1 MNGGGRDGFKMDSSL
16 SQRKEWG
23 FWGIIISTSQ
33 EDVAGAMAFFLKPRP
48 CTWDLALDYHTAK
61 QFEGNQ
67 KQPERSKVPIP
78 DVFWAASSAMS
89 IEVGHPPAP
98 PSISLD
104 PPSPASISWFL
115 HVQPQLEILHLQPPS
130 LRSSISNLTTPLPFS
145 LKMDVTLD
153 PATAGPEVILSED
166 LKEAS
171 WGRPGRRWPEGPGQF
186 DTDPCMLGSEG
197 FTSGRHYWEVEAN
210 GRFWAVGV
218 ARESVQRKGRILF
231 KPNTEIW
238 GLQKYD
244 ELCVALTAPSNTS
257 VPLLNGEIGVYLDYE
272 VGQVSFYAVGSR
284 QRIFTFPVASFSGE
298 KVFPYFCVLLSTIK
312 LSPKG

>member
-1 MNGGGRDGFKMDSSL
+1 GQKARVVFAELACREPDVLILDEPTNNLDIESIDALADAINEYQGAVIVVSHDARLITETSCQLWVVEDQGLSQIDGDFDDYKREVLEALGAVVLNRPPGGGG
-16 SQRKEWG
+16 
-23 FWGIIISTSQ
+23 
-33 EDVAGAMAFFLKPRP
+33 V
-48 CTWDLALDYHTAK
+48 
-61 QFEGNQ
+61 
-67 KQPERSKVPIP
+67 
-78 DVFWAASSAMS
+78 
-89 IEVGHPPAP
+89 
-98 PSISLD
+98 
-104 PPSPASISWFL
+104 
-115 HVQPQLEILHLQPPS
+115 
-130 LRSSISNLTTPLPFS
+130 
-145 LKMDVTLD
+145 DVTLD

-166 LKEAS
+166 LKEAT
-171 WGRPGRRWPEGPGQF
+171 WGRPGHRWPEGPGQF

-218 ARESVQRKGRILF
+218 ARESVQRKGRVLF

-284 QRIFTFPVASFSGE
+284 QRIFTFPMASFSGE
-298 KVFPYFCVLLSTIK
+298 RVFPYFCVLLSTIK

>member
-1 MNGGGRDGFKMDSSL
+1 S
-16 SQRKEWG
+16 W
-23 FWGIIISTSQ
+23 T
-33 EDVAGAMAFFLKPRP
+33 
-48 CTWDLALDYHTAK
+48 H
-61 QFEGNQ
+61 
-67 KQPERSKVPIP
+67 
-78 DVFWAASSAMS
+78 
-89 IEVGHPPAP
+89 
-98 PSISLD
+98 
-104 PPSPASISWFL
+104 PPSPTSISNLSLLAPLFANSPGDPQSPSSISWLL
-115 HVQPQLEILHLQPPS
+115 HLQTPLEILSLQPPSLGSSISNLHLFYLQPLLEILHLQPPPFV
-130 LRSSISNLTTPLPFS
+130 SSISNLHLQPHQPSPFLLKNPS
-145 LKMDVTLD
+145 LFCFPVDVTLD
-153 PATAGPEVILSED
+153 PTTAGPEVILSED
-166 LKEAS
+166 LKEAT

-197 FTSGRHYWEVEAN
+197 FTSGRHYWEVKAN

-218 ARESVQRKGRILF
+218 ARESIQRKGRVLF
-231 KPNTEIW
+231 KPNAELW

-284 QRIFTFPVASFSGE
+284 QRVFTFPVASFSGE

>member
-1 MNGGGRDGFKMDSSL
+1 MS
-16 SQRKEWG
+16 
-23 FWGIIISTSQ
+23 
-33 EDVAGAMAFFLKPRP
+33 VAVAESAMAFFLKPRP
-48 CTWDLALDYHTAK
+48 CTWHLALDYHTAK
-61 QFEGNQ
+61 QFE
-67 KQPERSKVPIP
+67 VDI
-78 DVFWAASSAMS
+78 
-89 IEVGHPPAP
+89 
-98 PSISLD
+98 
-104 PPSPASISWFL
+104 
-115 HVQPQLEILHLQPPS
+115 
-130 LRSSISNLTTPLPFS
+130 
-145 LKMDVTLD
+145 TLD

-166 LKEAS
+166 LKEAT
-171 WGRPGRRWPEGPGQF
+171 WGRPRCQWPEGPGRF

-218 ARESVQRKGRILF
+218 ARESVQRKGRVLF
-231 KPNTEIW
+231 KPSTEIW

-272 VGQVSFYAVGSR
+272 VGQVSFYAVSSR

-298 KVFPYFCVLLSTIK
+298 RVFPYFCVLLSTIK